1 MGSRA
6 VVVVCRD
13 GDVGPRRFGSAGDG
27 AIFTRTGRAFFND
40 ADLQAAMLARVRGGF
55 DELALWDELATDWA
69 VLDCELLPWSGRS
82 FPWATFVVN
91 VSGALALGVLMV
103 LVLEVWR
110 PHRYVRPFVGIGLL
124 GGWTTF
130 STYALEARDLLAVGR
145 PATALAYVAGSLV
158 VGLLAVWLGML
169 AARRLG
175 PAPRREV
182 PR

>member
-1 MGSRA
+1 MENDETRPPRLLHADVLAVIGAGGALGS
-6 VVVVCRD
+6 
-13 GDVGPRRFGSAGDG
+13 VGRWGVG
-27 AIFTRTGRAFFND
+27 
-40 ADLQAAMLARVRGGF
+40 
-55 DELALWDELATDWA
+55 
-69 VLDCELLPWSGRS
+69 ELLPWSGTS

-91 VSGALALGVLMV
+91 ASGALALGVLMV

-145 PATALAYVAGSLV
+145 PATALAYVAASLV

-169 AARRLG
+169 AARRVG

>member
-1 MGSRA
+1 MENDETRPPRLLHADVLVVIGAGGALGS
-6 VVVVCRD
+6 
-13 GDVGPRRFGSAGDG
+13 VGRWGVG
-27 AIFTRTGRAFFND
+27 
-40 ADLQAAMLARVRGGF
+40 
-55 DELALWDELATDWA
+55 
-69 VLDCELLPWSGRS
+69 ELLPWSGTS

>member
-1 MGSRA
+1 MENDETRPPRLLHADVLA
-6 VVVVCRD
+6 VI
-13 GDVGPRRFGSAGDG
+13 SAGG
-27 AIFTRTGRAFFND
+27 AVGSVGRWG
-40 ADLQAAMLARVRGGF
+40 VG
-55 DELALWDELATDWA
+55 
-69 VLDCELLPWSGRS
+69 ELLPWSGTS

-158 VGLLAVWLGML
+158 AGLVAVWLGML